1 MENNKQKN
9 MRITGYVQLEA
20 GWKVSVNL
28 EDYSWYTRWNSWKHT
43 VKAGSTFSM
52 MYVSNPSMFPG
63 VLLKS
68 HYDYLYLES
77 PSYSAPVVDWYE
89 IDEGTTFPTSEGF

>member
-1 MENNKQKN
+1 MENNEQKN

-20 GWKVSVNL
+20 GCKISVKL
-28 EDYSWYTRWNSWKHT
+28 QDYSSYRRWKHT

-63 VLLKS
+63 VLLKNQN
-68 HYDYLYLES
+68 DDLFLES

-89 IDEGTTFPTSEGF
+89 IDEGTTFPTSQGF